1 MSEFL
6 KSAMGYFSPP
16 LDNECNNEFVGQMVE
31 VGAVTLRVKQVIAEG
46 LYINPTRKKN
56 FFFV

>member
-16 LDNECNNEFVGQMVE
+16 LDNECNNEFVGQIVE
-31 VGAVTLRVKQVIAEG
+31 VGSVTLRVKQVIAEG
-46 LYINPTRKKN
+46 LYIKSNKKTISIY
-56 FFFV
+56 

>member
-56 FFFV
+56 S